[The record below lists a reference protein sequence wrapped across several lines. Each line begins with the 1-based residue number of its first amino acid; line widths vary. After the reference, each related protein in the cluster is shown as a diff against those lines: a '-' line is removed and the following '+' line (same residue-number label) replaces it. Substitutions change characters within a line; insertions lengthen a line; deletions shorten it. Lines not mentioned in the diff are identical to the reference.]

1 MTLSPESRAW
11 LHVPPVLSVRAA
23 GGFMRR
29 LGQMK
34 TWCVWEAATVA
45 TPSSIFTNWSCCVAT
60 IANLTLTY
68 ASMLSC
74 WKKNGAPICFA
85 MLRFWWRECEMW
97 IYPADLRNISP
108 IKPKMVSFYFDLFIF
123 LHYIATCT
131 ICYLYFKDFFE
142 KKHLQW
148 TVTWWKTMYKPSQPI
163 HRALTPHKLH
173 KSFAPTRCQRSLSDD
188 GNDVFRQAGHVKP
201 TARCRRCRSDLKWS

>member
-34 TWCVWEAATVA
+34 TWCGWEAATVA

-74 WKKNGAPICFA
+74 WKKNGALICFA

-108 IKPKMVSFYFDLFIF
+108 IKPKMVRFYFYLFIF
-123 LHYIATCT
+123 LHCTATCT

-142 KKHLQW
+142 KKTPPVNGNLVEKQCINPHSRFTELSRHINCTNHL
-148 TVTWWKTMYKPSQPI
+148 
-163 HRALTPHKLH
+163 RPHAV
-173 KSFAPTRCQRSLSDD
+173 SA
-188 GNDVFRQAGHVKP
+188 A
-201 TARCRRCRSDLKWS
+201 